1 MSSVNVERRGRG
13 TTVGLDQEGKGTK
26 IGLRWVGLR
35 EKMDLK
41 SGIGKGIDLK
51 QQQHIPVE
59 QPIFMT
65 YGPQPTGFHRY

>member
-1 MSSVNVERRGRG
+1 
-13 TTVGLDQEGKGTK
+13 
-26 IGLRWVGLR
+26 
-35 EKMDLK
+35 MDLK